1 MDKNLRSHVLLLREI
16 SMGIVTIKYF
26 RFPCVN
32 CVGFKF
38 GELLVNTFAALV
50 NSKPPPLCWWR
61 FVNWQQCRTGSFAS

>member
-1 MDKNLRSHVLLLREI
+1 MDKNLRSLGMLLSEI

-38 GELLVNTFAALV
+38 GEL
-50 NSKPPPLCWWR
+50 
-61 FVNWQQCRTGSFAS
+61 